1 MPMNSRGTDSR
12 TLTVSAIDRSLATL
26 RRDLTRLGLA
36 YPDDTTHA
44 GRYVPRPAAPGFTV
58 GANRGWTTGFWPG
71 LCWLGW
77 ELSGDEVLRGA
88 AQAHLRDFEDRI
100 YARREIDTHDLG
112 FLYTLACVA
121 PWRLLG
127 DERARAAAV
136 EAAER
141 LLDRFLLPAGVIQ
154 AWGDLDDPRQRGR
167 AIIDSLMNTPLLY
180 WASEVTGDP
189 RYAQAGERHACQ
201 LRDHILRADGTTF
214 HTFRWDPETGAAIG
228 GSTHQGQSDESCW
241 ARGQAWGVYGFTLNY
256 LGTGDS
262 SFLAAAGRCADVL
275 IDRLPEDLVPY
286 WDLVFTDGSD
296 EPRDSSAAAIAASG
310 LQELAAALPPG
321 AASER
326 YAAVADAMLDSLI
339 EYYTPTD
346 DEPADALL
354 LHGVYTRPTDL
365 GVDEGNLWGDYFFLE
380 ALTRRTVQGWR
391 RYW

>member
-1 MPMNSRGTDSR
+1 M
-12 TLTVSAIDRSLATL
+12 
-26 RRDLTRLGLA
+26 
-36 YPDDTTHA
+36 
-44 GRYVPRPAAPGFTV
+44 
-58 GANRGWTTGFWPG
+58 
-71 LCWLGW
+71 
-77 ELSGDEVLRGA
+77 
-88 AQAHLRDFEDRI
+88 
-100 YARREIDTHDLG
+100 
-112 FLYTLACVA
+112 
-121 PWRLLG
+121 
-127 DERARAAAV
+127 
-136 EAAER
+136 
-141 LLDRFLLPAGVIQ
+141 
-154 AWGDLDDPRQRGR
+154 
-167 AIIDSLMNTPLLY
+167 
-180 WASEVTGDP
+180 
-189 RYAQAGERHACQ
+189 
-201 LRDHILRADGTTF
+201 
-214 HTFRWDPETGAAIG
+214 
-228 GSTHQGQSDESCW
+228 
-241 ARGQAWGVYGFTLNY
+241 
-256 LGTGDS
+256 
-262 SFLAAAGRCADVL
+262 L